1 MTKFLMSFFISTL
14 AISTLTISANSMALN
29 GETPSNE
36 ARYIE
41 VKGQAS
47 VLAVPDRFTL
57 SVAIIERGRLTDKLR
72 AVVDHKS
79 NQVVQVAKSMGIK
92 SREIN
97 SARVTLRVIEDK
109 PSITLEG
116 VEVNQRLS
124 NGSLPN
130 NQHSKVYASVNSV
143 NSQNNIKPHY
153 FELRRTISIN
163 FVSIEDYDLFL
174 SKVIKLGVSYI
185 SPLAMSVA
193 DTEKYYQQAL
203 VQALSNAKN
212 KATHIASHSNV
223 ALGNLLY
230 VKEQSSNYYQARVS
244 STMMSA
250 ESSSNHRSQVGNQ
263 LINAS
268 VLVKFSIQE

>member
-29 GETPSNE
+29 GEAP
-36 ARYIE
+36 YIE

-79 NQVVQVAKSMGIK
+79 NQVVQVAKSLGIK
-92 SREIN
+92 SRDIN
-97 SARVTLRVIEDK
+97 SARVSLRVIEDK
-109 PSITLEG
+109 PSITVEG
-116 VEVNQRLS
+116 VEVSRRLG

-130 NQHSKVYASVNSV
+130 NQHSKVYAGVNSV
-143 NSQNNIKPHY
+143 NSQNNIKPQL
-153 FELRRTISIN
+153 FELRRNININ
-163 FVSIEDYDLFL
+163 FSKIENYDLFL
-174 SKVIKLGVSYI
+174 SNVIKLGVSHI

-193 DTEKYYQQAL
+193 DTEKHYQQAL
-203 VQALSNAKN
+203 VQAVGNAKK
-212 KATHIASHSNV
+212 KATRIASYSDV
-223 ALGNLLY
+223 VLGKLLY
-230 VKEQSSNYYQARVS
+230 VKEQSSNYYQSRVS

-250 ESSSNHRSQVGNQ
+250 KSSLNHRSQVGNQ
-263 LINAS
+263 VINAS